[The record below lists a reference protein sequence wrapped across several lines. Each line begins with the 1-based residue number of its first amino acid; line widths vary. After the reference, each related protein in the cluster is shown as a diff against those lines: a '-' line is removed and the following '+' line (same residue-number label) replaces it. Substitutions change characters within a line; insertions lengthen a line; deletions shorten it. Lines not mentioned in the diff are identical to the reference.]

1 MKRLLVFAP
10 HPDDEIL
17 GCGGTI
23 IKNIQ
28 QGNEVYV
35 CVVTRGYPPYFDIE
49 RINKNV
55 EDAVACHQ
63 FIGIKKTF
71 FLDFPA
77 VQLESVNRFDLNGKV
92 LDVVKEVMPDEV
104 YIPHYGDMQKDH
116 QMISEATMVV
126 VRPKSGH
133 RVKKVF
139 AYETLSETEWNIP
152 HCSNTFIPNVYHDIS
167 DYLDKKIE
175 AMRMY
180 RSQLSDFPNPRS
192 LDAITSLAKY
202 RGSTVLAEAAEAFM
216 LIREIR

>member
-92 LDVVKEVMPDEV
+92 LDVVKEVMPDVV
-104 YIPHYGDMQKDH
+104 YIPHYADMQKDH
-116 QMISEATMVV
+116 SVVADACMVAL
-126 VRPKSGH
+126 RPKYKPQ
-133 RVKKVF
+133 VKRILG
-139 AYETLSETEWNIP
+139 YETMSETDWNTP
-152 HCSNTFIPNVYHDIS
+152 NVQNAFIPNVFEDIS
-167 DYLDKKIE
+167 DTLELKKK
-175 AMRMY
+175 ALSFFSLQVSPFPDA
-180 RSQLSDFPNPRS
+180 RSEGAI
-192 LDAITSLAKY
+192 DALAKY
-202 RGSTVLAEAAEAFM
+202 RGALMHWNAAEAFM
-216 LIREIR
+216 LIRELK

>member
-71 FLDFPA
+71 FLDFPGS
-77 VQLESVNRFDLNGKV
+77 QLESV
-92 LDVVKEVMPDEV
+92 
-104 YIPHYGDMQKDH
+104 
-116 QMISEATMVV
+116 
-126 VRPKSGH
+126 
-133 RVKKVF
+133 
-139 AYETLSETEWNIP
+139 
-152 HCSNTFIPNVYHDIS
+152 
-167 DYLDKKIE
+167 
-175 AMRMY
+175 
-180 RSQLSDFPNPRS
+180 QL
-192 LDAITSLAKY
+192 
-202 RGSTVLAEAAEAFM
+202 V
-216 LIREIR
+216 